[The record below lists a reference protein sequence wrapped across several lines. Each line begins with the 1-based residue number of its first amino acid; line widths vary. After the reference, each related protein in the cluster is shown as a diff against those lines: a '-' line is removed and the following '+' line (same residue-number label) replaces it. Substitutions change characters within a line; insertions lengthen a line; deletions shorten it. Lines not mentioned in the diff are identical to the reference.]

1 MIIAESGQADRK
13 KERHIDW
20 FSFKK
25 TILIKKNK
33 AMLYVI
39 YRMTIIYNPNIG
51 IVAKN
56 IFKIEIK
63 KKT

>member
-25 TILIKKNK
+25 TILRTKNK
-33 AMLYVI
+33 KQSHVI
-39 YRMTIIYNPNIG
+39 CNIQDDSYLQ
-51 IVAKN
+51 A
-56 IFKIEIK
+56 
-63 KKT
+63 

>member
-25 TILIKKNK
+25 TILI
-33 AMLYVI
+33 
-39 YRMTIIYNPNIG
+39 T
-51 IVAKN
+51 
-56 IFKIEIK
+56 
-63 KKT
+63 KTKLCYMSYTGWQLFTTLVLVSSLRLFSR